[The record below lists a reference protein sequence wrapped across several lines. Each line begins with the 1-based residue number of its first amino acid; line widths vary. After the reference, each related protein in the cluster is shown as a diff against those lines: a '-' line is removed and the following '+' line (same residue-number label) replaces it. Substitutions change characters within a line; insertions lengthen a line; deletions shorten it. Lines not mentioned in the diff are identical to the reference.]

1 MLTKVRQ
8 VLVMLIF
15 WILLMLNYTLKI
27 RNLQLKMNLL
37 SELRELKFV
46 TVLFLEL
53 KSDDATKYSNFY
65 SNSKAETIIY
75 KSDID
80 DQSIKLIWYDCIK
93 HKKNIF
99 EKVRAGLLIESA
111 ITLLIFQIT
120 TSYLGAD
127 TSNYQ
132 KNQIIQ
138 NWVWLIFK

>member
-46 TVLFLEL
+46 TALFLEL

-80 DQSIKLIWYDCIK
+80 DQSIKLIWYDCSK

-127 TSNYQ
+127 TSSYQ

>member
-1 MLTKVRQ
+1 M
-8 VLVMLIF
+8 
-15 WILLMLNYTLKI
+15 NYFNANLDLKNTESAI
-27 RNLQLKMNLL
+27 KNELKDWL

-46 TVLFLEL
+46 TALFLEL

-65 SNSKAETIIY
+65 SNSEVETIIY

-80 DQSIKLIWYDCIK
+80 DQSIKLIWYDCSK

>member
-65 SNSKAETIIY
+65 SNSEVETIIY

-80 DQSIKLIWYDCIK
+80 DQSIKLIWYDCSK

>member
-15 WILLMLNYTLKI
+15 WILLMLNYTLKM

-37 SELRELKFV
+37 SKLRELKFV
-46 TVLFLEL
+46 TALFLEL

-65 SNSKAETIIY
+65 SNSEVETIIY

-93 HKKNIF
+93 HKRNIF
-99 EKVRAGLLIESA
+99 EKVRAGLLIESS

-120 TSYLGAD
+120 TPYLGAD

-132 KNQIIQ
+132 KNQTIQ
-138 NWVWLIFK
+138 KWFWLIFK

>member
-46 TVLFLEL
+46 TALFLEL

-65 SNSKAETIIY
+65 SNSEVEAIIY

-80 DQSIKLIWYDCIK
+80 DQSIKLIWYGCIK
-93 HKKNIF
+93 HKRNIF
-99 EKVRAGLLIESA
+99 EKVRTGLLIESS

-132 KNQIIQ
+132 KNQTIQ
-138 NWVWLIFK
+138 KWFWLIFK

>member
-1 MLTKVRQ
+1 M
-8 VLVMLIF
+8 
-15 WILLMLNYTLKI
+15 NYFNAKLDLKNTESAI
-27 RNLQLKMNLL
+27 KNELKDLL
-37 SELRELKFV
+37 SEFRELKFV
-46 TVLFLEL
+46 TALFLEL

-80 DQSIKLIWYDCIK
+80 DQSIKLIWYDCSK

-132 KNQIIQ
+132 KNQIVQ

>member
-1 MLTKVRQ
+1 M
-8 VLVMLIF
+8 
-15 WILLMLNYTLKI
+15 NYFNAKLDLKNTESAI
-27 RNLQLKMNLL
+27 KNELKDLL
-37 SELRELKFV
+37 SELGELKFV
-46 TVLFLEL
+46 TALFLEL